1 MKANPNVKNMT
12 SPFNW
17 NSQYETERRTVA
29 DLTWMQDSS
38 AIVLAARPVN
48 FSIASSKE
56 TDDPDYR

>member
-1 MKANPNVKNMT
+1 MKANPNVKEIT

-17 NSQYETERRTVA
+17 NSQYEIQRGTVA

-38 AIVLAARPVN
+38 AMMLAARPVN
-48 FSIASSKE
+48 FSTASSEE